1 MAPKV
6 KESDGAS
13 DWANSGVAFLCCEF
27 KTIAFLTKL
36 FSASKISLAAYNTI
50 CSSFAMGPDV
60 NENYDMNAAA
70 LSQTTLPDLMLVK
83 RGKVRDVYAVD
94 DERLLI
100 VATDRISAFD
110 CILPTA
116 IERKGEVLTSL
127 SKFWFEKLSHIVP
140 NHLITTDHEQMPEA
154 VQQEPDLRGRS
165 MLVCKTDVF
174 PVECV
179 VRGYLVGSGWKDYL
193 RTGEV
198 CGHKLPEDLLE
209 SAELQEPIFTP
220 STKAEQG
227 HDENISEGQV
237 SEMLGTDTAHYLRE
251 TSLRLYNEARSYA
264 RKRGIII
271 ADTKFEFGR
280 DQNGQIILIDEALTP
295 DSSRF
300 WPAES
305 YSPGKS
311 QPSFDKQFVRD
322 YLETLTWNKRPP
334 APLLPP
340 EVASATTSR
349 YLEAYRLLTGKEL

>member
-1 MAPKV
+1 MMK
-6 KESDGAS
+6 
-13 DWANSGVAFLCCEF
+13 
-27 KTIAFLTKL
+27 
-36 FSASKISLAAYNTI
+36 
-50 CSSFAMGPDV
+50 
-60 NENYDMNAAA
+60 AAA
-70 LSQTTLPDLMLVK
+70 LLQSTLPDLKLVK

-116 IERKGEVLTSL
+116 VARKGEVLTSL
-127 SKFWFEKLSHIVP
+127 SKFWFEKLANIVP
-140 NHLITTDHEQMPEA
+140 NHLITIDRERMPVP
-154 VQQEPDLRGRS
+154 VQQAENLDGRS
-165 MLVCKTDVF
+165 MLVRRTEVF

-220 STKAEQG
+220 STKAEEG
-227 HDENISEGQV
+227 HDENITEEQV
-237 SEMLGTDTAHYLRE
+237 RNLLGADTANLLRE

-264 RKRGIII
+264 RSRGIII

-280 DQNGQIILIDEALTP
+280 DQNGEIILIDEALTP

-322 YLETLTWNKRPP
+322 YLETLAWDKRPP
-334 APLLPP
+334 APPLPF
-340 EVASATTSR
+340 EVASATTNR
-349 YLEAYRLLTGKEL
+349 YLEAYRLLTGEEL

>member
-1 MAPKV
+1 
-6 KESDGAS
+6 
-13 DWANSGVAFLCCEF
+13 
-27 KTIAFLTKL
+27 LTKH
-36 FSASKISLAAYNTI
+36 FSASKISLAAYQTI
-50 CSSFAMGPDV
+50 GSGFTMGSDV
-60 NENYDMNAAA
+60 SENYDMNAAA
-70 LSQTTLPDLMLVK
+70 LSQTTLPDLQLVK

-116 IERKGEVLTSL
+116 IARKGEVLTSL
-127 SKFWFEKLSHIVP
+127 SKFWFEKLAHIVP
-140 NHLITTDHEQMPEA
+140 NHLITIDSEEMPEA
-154 VQQEPDLRGRS
+154 VQRAPGLKGRS
-165 MLVCKTDVF
+165 MLVRKTDVF

-209 SAELQEPIFTP
+209 SAALQEPIFTP
-220 STKAEQG
+220 STKAEVG
-227 HDENISEGQV
+227 HDENISEEQV
-237 SEMLGTDTAHYLRE
+237 RELLGAATANCLRE

-264 RKRGIII
+264 RNRGIII

-280 DQNGQIILIDEALTP
+280 DQNGQIILVDEALTP

-334 APLLPP
+334 APPLPG
-340 EVASATTSR
+340 EVASATTAR
-349 YLEAYRLLTGKEL
+349 YLEAYRLLTGEEL

>member
-1 MAPKV
+1 MTQAATLLQTSL
-6 KESDGAS
+6 SDL
-13 DWANSGVAFLCCEF
+13 N
-27 KTIAFLTKL
+27 
-36 FSASKISLAAYNTI
+36 
-50 CSSFAMGPDV
+50 
-60 NENYDMNAAA
+60 
-70 LSQTTLPDLMLVK
+70 LVR

-94 DERLLI
+94 DEHLLI

-116 IERKGEVLTSL
+116 IARKGEVLTAL
-127 SKFWFEKLSHIVP
+127 SKFWFEKLNHVVSNHMVTTNLEEMPAIVERADS
-140 NHLITTDHEQMPEA
+140 LKS
-154 VQQEPDLRGRS
+154 RS
-165 MLVCKTDVF
+165 MLVRKADVF

-198 CGHKLPEDLLE
+198 CGHKLPENLAE

-220 STKAEQG
+220 STKAEEG
-227 HDENISEGQV
+227 HDENISEEQV
-237 SEMLGTDTAHYLRE
+237 RGLIGKETTNRLRE
-251 TSLRLYNEARSYA
+251 ISLTLYKHARDYA
-264 RKRGIII
+264 RGRGIII

-280 DQNGQIILIDEALTP
+280 DKNGDIILVDEALTP

-322 YLETLTWNKRPP
+322 YLETLNWDKRPP
-334 APLLPP
+334 APPLPP
-340 EVASATTSR
+340 EVSSATTSR
-349 YLEAYRLLTGKEL
+349 YLEAYRLLTGKDI

>member
-1 MAPKV
+1 MGQKYV
-6 KESDGAS
+6 KT
-13 DWANSGVAFLCCEF
+13 N
-27 KTIAFLTKL
+27 K
-36 FSASKISLAAYNTI
+36 
-50 CSSFAMGPDV
+50 
-60 NENYDMNAAA
+60 MNAAA
-70 LSQTTLPDLMLVK
+70 LLQTTLPDLKLVK

-110 CILPTA
+110 CVLPTA

-127 SKFWFEKLSHIVP
+127 SKFWFEKLAHIVP
-140 NHLITTDHEQMPEA
+140 NHLITIDPEQMPGA
-154 VQQEPDLRGRS
+154 VQLAKDLKGRS
-165 MLVCKTDVF
+165 MLVRRTDVF

-198 CGHKLPEDLLE
+198 CGHKLAEDLPE
-209 SAELQEPIFTP
+209 SAKLPEPIFTP
-220 STKAEQG
+220 STKAEEG
-227 HDENISEGQV
+227 HDENISEELV
-237 SEMLGTDTAHYLRE
+237 RNLLGTETANYLRE
-251 TSLRLYNEARSYA
+251 TSLRLYNEARHYA
-264 RKRGIII
+264 RSRGIII

-280 DQNGQIILIDEALTP
+280 GHNGEIILIDEALTP

-322 YLETLTWNKRPP
+322 YLETLAWDKKPP
-334 APLLPP
+334 APPLPS
-340 EVASATTSR
+340 EVASATTNR
-349 YLEAYRLLTGKEL
+349 YLEAYRLLTSKEL

>member
-1 MAPKV
+1 MTPATSSEMSV
-6 KESDGAS
+6 
-13 DWANSGVAFLCCEF
+13 ANLN
-27 KTIAFLTKL
+27 LL
-36 FSASKISLAAYNTI
+36 
-50 CSSFAMGPDV
+50 
-60 NENYDMNAAA
+60 
-70 LSQTTLPDLMLVK
+70 K
-83 RGKVRDVYAVD
+83 RGKVRDVYEVD
-94 DERLLI
+94 DTRLLI

-116 IERKGEVLTSL
+116 IARKGEVLTSL
-127 SKFWFEKLSHIVP
+127 SKFWFEKLAHIVP
-140 NHLITTDHEQMPEA
+140 NHFITIEQEELPEP
-154 VQQEPDLRGRS
+154 VQQAQDLKGRS
-165 MLVCKTDVF
+165 MLVKRAEVF

-227 HDENISEGQV
+227 HDENISEAQV
-237 SEMLGTDTAHYLRE
+237 RDQLGEETANYLRE

-264 RKRGIII
+264 RGRGIII

-280 DQNGQIILIDEALTP
+280 DQNGQIILVDEALTP

-300 WPAES
+300 WPAEN

-311 QPSFDKQFVRD
+311 QASFDKQFVRD
-322 YLETLTWNKRPP
+322 YLETLTWDKQPP
-334 APLLPP
+334 APSLPA
-340 EVASATTSR
+340 EVAAATTER
-349 YLEAYRLLTGKEL
+349 YLEAYRLLTGEEL